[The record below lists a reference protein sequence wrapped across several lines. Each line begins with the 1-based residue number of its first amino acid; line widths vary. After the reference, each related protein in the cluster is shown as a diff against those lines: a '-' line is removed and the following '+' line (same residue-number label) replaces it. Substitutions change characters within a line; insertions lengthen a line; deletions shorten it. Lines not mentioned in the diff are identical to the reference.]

1 MKRKTFRRQEITM
14 IRAEINAIETKS
26 QTKQKQKQPQT
37 NKQTNTPKQENRSMS
52 PEAASLKEL
61 TKLISQSSV

>member
-37 NKQTNTPKQENRSMS
+37 NKQTNQNRR
-52 PEAASLKEL
+52 
-61 TKLISQSSV
+61 TDQ